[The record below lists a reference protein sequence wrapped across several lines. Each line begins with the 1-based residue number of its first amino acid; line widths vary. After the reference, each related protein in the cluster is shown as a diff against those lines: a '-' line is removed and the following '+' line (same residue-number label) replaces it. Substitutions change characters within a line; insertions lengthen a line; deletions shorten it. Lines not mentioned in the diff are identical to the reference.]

1 MGKPQAYGVI
11 HYLDDS
17 LLDDYSFPVKK
28 LHHKT
33 ISYLFFRVTDIRGYK
48 DNISTAKKTPNKICY
63 KVYGECIKFPTF
75 TKYQNTKK
83 ESS

>member
-1 MGKPQAYGVI
+1 MGNSQSYGVI

-33 ISYLFFRVTDIRGYK
+33 ISHLFSRVVDIRG
-48 DNISTAKKTPNKICY
+48 
-63 KVYGECIKFPTF
+63 
-75 TKYQNTKK
+75 Q
-83 ESS
+83 